1 MVWVGITLKVL
12 KMESNNEG
20 RLATIRGLVAPVA
33 WDDKGN
39 VLAAAISTH
48 FEEEYLIEQ
57 NAWGEALLAFLRQKV
72 KVSGLVMENESGKK
86 VITVKNYEVFEE

>member
-1 MVWVGITLKVL
+1 
-12 KMESNNEG
+12 MESNNEG
-20 RLATIRGLVAPVA
+20 RPATIRGLVAPVA

-48 FEEEYLIEQ
+48 LKEEYLIEQ
-57 NAWGEALLAFLRQKV
+57 NGWGKALLAFLRQKV

-86 VITVKNYEVFEE
+86 AITV

>member
-1 MVWVGITLKVL
+1 
-12 KMESNNEG
+12 MESNNEG
-20 RLATIRGLVAPVA
+20 RPATIRGLVAPVA

-57 NAWGEALLAFLRQKV
+57 NGWGEALLALLRQKV
-72 KVSGLVMENESGKK
+72 KVSGFIIQNANGKK
-86 VITVKNYEVFEE
+86 VITVKHYEVLEE